1 VGQLGRLVR
10 LGAGVMTATALAAT
24 DMQPRRPWNFLRRRL
39 GALGLSGRALVIA
52 APALWLTIFF
62 LIPLLIVLQVS
73 LSASAI
79 AIPPYLPLIT
89 TDAKGTVQMTLHL
102 SNFIRL
108 FQDSLYIVSY
118 LNSIKIAAISTI
130 LALLVGYPIA
140 YFIARSGDR
149 WRNILLMLI
158 ILPFWSSF
166 LLRVYAWIGMLKN
179 EGIIN
184 NFLEWIGLIHDPIPF
199 LQSDIAVYIG
209 IVYCYLPF
217 MILPLYTNLV
227 KLDESLLEASADLGA
242 RPVRTFLS
250 ITLPLSVPGI
260 VAGSMLVFIPA
271 IGEYVIPTLL
281 GGSSFAMIGRVTFD
295 EFFSNRDW
303 PMASA
308 LAFAMLI
315 VVVVPIMLM
324 QNAQNAVVNK

>member
-1 VGQLGRLVR
+1 
-10 LGAGVMTATALAAT
+10 MTDAALSAAP
-24 DMQPRRPWNFLRRRL
+24 DLPRRQWNFLRRWL
-39 GALGLSGRALVIA
+39 GAAGLSGRALVIA
-52 APALWLTIFF
+52 APAAWLTIFF
-62 LIPLLIVLQVS
+62 LFPLLIVLQVS

-89 TDAKGTVQMTLHL
+89 TDAKGTVQATLHL
-102 SNFIRL
+102 SNFLRL
-108 FQDSLYIVSY
+108 FQDNLYIVSY
-118 LNSIKIAAISTI
+118 LNSLRIAAISTVF
-130 LALLVGYPIA
+130 ALLVGYPMA
-140 YFIARSGDR
+140 YFIARASDR
-149 WRNILLMLI
+149 WRNVLLMLV

-184 NFLEWIGLIHDPIPF
+184 NVLEALHLISAPIPF
-199 LQSDIAVYIG
+199 LQSDVAVYLG

-227 KLDESLLEASADLGA
+227 KLDESLLEASADLCA
-242 RPVRTFLS
+242 RPIRTFIS
-250 ITLPLSVPGI
+250 ITLPLSLPGI
-260 VAGSMLVFIPA
+260 VAGSLLVFIPA

-295 EFFSNRDW
+295 EFFLNRDW

-315 VVVVPIMLM
+315 VVVIPIMFM
-324 QNAQNAVVNK
+324 QTAQNAVVGTK

>member
-1 VGQLGRLVR
+1 
-10 LGAGVMTATALAAT
+10 MTAQALSVAA
-24 DMQPRRPWNFLRRRL
+24 PRRPWNFLKRWL

-62 LIPLLIVLQVS
+62 LIPLGIVFQVS
-73 LSASAI
+73 LSESAI
-79 AIPPYLPLIT
+79 AVPPYLPLIT
-89 TDAKGTVQMTLHL
+89 QNEGTVQMTLHL

-118 LNSIKIAAISTI
+118 LNSIKIAAIATV
-130 LALLVGYPIA
+130 LALLIGYPMA
-140 YFIARSGDR
+140 YFIARSSDR
-149 WRNILLMLI
+149 WRNIFLMLV

-184 NFLEWIGLIHDPIPF
+184 NFLQWTGLIHDPIPF

-227 KLDESLLEASADLGA
+227 KLDGALLEASADLGA
-242 RPVRTFLS
+242 RPFRTFLS
-250 ITLPLSVPGI
+250 ITLPLSTPGI
-260 VAGSMLVFIPA
+260 LAGSMLVFIPA
-271 IGEYVIPTLL
+271 IGEYVIPSLL

-295 EFFSNRDW
+295 EFFANRDW

-308 LAFAMLI
+308 LAFAMLL

-324 QNAQNAVVNK
+324 QSAQNAVARR

>member
-1 VGQLGRLVR
+1 
-10 LGAGVMTATALAAT
+10 MTTTALDEKT
-24 DMQPRRPWNFLRRRL
+24 PRRPWTLFRTWLA
-39 GALGLSGRALVIA
+39 ALGLSGRALVIA
-52 APALWLTIFF
+52 APALWLTVFF

-73 LSASAI
+73 LSESAI

-89 TDAKGTVQMTLHL
+89 TDDRGTVQATLHL
-102 SNFIRL
+102 SNFLRL
-108 FQDSLYIVSY
+108 FQDNLYVLAY

-130 LALLVGYPIA
+130 FALLIGYPIA
-140 YFIARSGDR
+140 YFIARSSDR

-166 LLRVYAWIGMLKN
+166 LLRVYAWIGFLKN
-179 EGIIN
+179 EGVIN
-184 NFLEWIGLIHDPIPF
+184 NFLEWVGVIHAPIPMIQTDF
-199 LQSDIAVYIG
+199 AVYVG

-242 RPVRTFLS
+242 RPFADLGARPFRTFMS
-250 ITLPLSVPGI
+250 ITLPLSMPGI
-260 VAGSMLVFIPA
+260 IAGSMLVFIPA
-271 IGEYVIPTLL
+271 IGEYVIPSLL
-281 GGSSFAMIGRVTFD
+281 GGPGTLMIGRVLFD

-308 LAFAMLI
+308 LAFAMLL
-315 VVVVPIMLM
+315 VVVVPIMFM
-324 QNAQNAVVNK
+324 QNVQNAVVTRK

>member
-1 VGQLGRLVR
+1 
-10 LGAGVMTATALAAT
+10 
-24 DMQPRRPWNFLRRRL
+24 
-39 GALGLSGRALVIA
+39 
-52 APALWLTIFF
+52 
-62 LIPLLIVLQVS
+62 
-73 LSASAI
+73 
-79 AIPPYLPLIT
+79 
-89 TDAKGTVQMTLHL
+89 MTLHL

-140 YFIARSGDR
+140 YFIARASDR

-179 EGIIN
+179 EGIVN
-184 NFLEWIGLIHDPIPF
+184 NFLEWLGLIHTPIPF

-250 ITLPLSVPGI
+250 ITLPLSLPGI

-281 GGSSFAMIGRVTFD
+281 GGSGFAMIGRVTFD

-308 LAFAMLI
+308 LAFAMLL

-324 QNAQNAVVNK
+324 QNAQNAVTNR

>member
-1 VGQLGRLVR
+1 
-10 LGAGVMTATALAAT
+10 MTETALAAAEG
-24 DMQPRRPWNFLRRRL
+24 MPRRPWNFLVRWL
-39 GALGLSGRALVIA
+39 GGMGVSGRTLVIA
-52 APALWLTIFF
+52 APALWLTVFF
-62 LIPLLIVLQVS
+62 LFPLLIVLQVS

-79 AIPPYLPLIT
+79 AIPPYLPILT
-89 TDAKGTVQMTLHL
+89 TDAKGTVQATLHL
-102 SNFIRL
+102 SNFLRL

-118 LNSIKIAAISTI
+118 LNSLKIAAISTV
-130 LALLVGYPIA
+130 LALLVGYPMA
-140 YFIARSGDR
+140 YFIARAPDR
-149 WRNILLMLI
+149 WRNILLMLVV
-158 ILPFWSSF
+158 LPFWSSF

-184 NFLEWIGLIHDPIPF
+184 NFLEWVGLIQAPIPF

-227 KLDESLLEASADLGA
+227 KLDGSLLEASADLGA
-242 RPVRTFLS
+242 RPIRTFMS
-250 ITLPLSVPGI
+250 ITLPLSGPGI
-260 VAGSMLVFIPA
+260 VAGCLLVFIPA

-324 QNAQNAVVNK
+324 QSAQNAVVRR

>member
-1 VGQLGRLVR
+1 V
-10 LGAGVMTATALAAT
+10 
-24 DMQPRRPWNFLRRRL
+24 
-39 GALGLSGRALVIA
+39 SGRTLVIA

-62 LIPLLIVLQVS
+62 LFPLLIVLQVS

-79 AIPPYLPLIT
+79 AIPPYLPILT
-89 TDAKGTVQMTLHL
+89 TDARGTVQATLHL
-102 SNFIRL
+102 SNFLRL

-118 LNSIKIAAISTI
+118 INSLKIAAISTV
-130 LALLVGYPIA
+130 LTLLVGYPVA
-140 YFIARSGDR
+140 YFIARASDR

-158 ILPFWSSF
+158 VLPFWSSF

-184 NFLEWIGLIHDPIPF
+184 NFLEWLHLIQAPIPF

-227 KLDESLLEASADLGA
+227 KLDDALLEASADLGA
-242 RPVRTFLS
+242 RPFRTFLS
-250 ITLPLSVPGI
+250 VTLPLSMPGI
-260 VAGSMLVFIPA
+260 IAGSMLVFIPA

-281 GGSSFAMIGRVTFD
+281 GRRAR
-295 EFFSNRDW
+295 
-303 PMASA
+303 
-308 LAFAMLI
+308 
-315 VVVVPIMLM
+315 
-324 QNAQNAVVNK
+324 

>member
-1 VGQLGRLVR
+1 VGKLGRLVR
-10 LGAGVMTATALAAT
+10 LGAGIMTATTLPVADAL
-24 DMQPRRPWNFLRRRL
+24 PRRPWNFLRRWL
-39 GALGLSGRALVIA
+39 AAVGISGRALVIA

-62 LIPLLIVLQVS
+62 LIPLGIVFQVS
-73 LSASAI
+73 LSQSAI

-89 TDAKGTVQMTLHL
+89 TDPKGTVTMTLHL
-102 SNFIRL
+102 NNFLRL

-118 LNSIKIAAISTI
+118 LNSIKIAAISTV
-130 LALLVGYPIA
+130 LALLVGYPVA
-140 YFIARSGDR
+140 YFIARSPDR
-149 WRNILLMLI
+149 WRNVLLMLI

-184 NFLEWIGLIHDPIPF
+184 NLLEALHIISAPIPF
-199 LQSDIAVYIG
+199 LQTEVAVYIG

-227 KLDESLLEASADLGA
+227 KLDGALLEASADLGA
-242 RPVRTFLS
+242 RPFRTFIA
-250 ITLPLSVPGI
+250 ITLPLSMPGI
-260 VAGSMLVFIPA
+260 VAGSLLVFIPA
-271 IGEYVIPTLL
+271 IGEYVIPSLL

-315 VVVVPIMLM
+315 VVVVPIMIM
-324 QNAQNAVVNK
+324 QRAQSAVVQR

>member
-1 VGQLGRLVR
+1 VGELGRILR
-10 LGAGVMTATALAAT
+10 LGAGVMTVTALAAT

-39 GALGLSGRALVIA
+39 FALGLSGRALVIA

-79 AIPPYLPLIT
+79 AIPPYLPLLT
-89 TDAKGTVQMTLHL
+89 TDAKGTVQVTLHL

-140 YFIARSGDR
+140 YFIARAGDR

-184 NFLEWIGLIHDPIPF
+184 NFLEWIGLIQTPIAF

-242 RPVRTFLS
+242 RPIRTFLS

-308 LAFAMLI
+308 LAFAMLL

-324 QNAQNAVVNK
+324 QNAQNRVVDK